1 MPATSKTQQRLMGVA
16 YAVKKGYMQLSDV
29 GEEYRDKVADLIN
42 SMTVQQL
49 KDFAETPHEGLPEEV
64 KEASMGFAV
73 NTGGPQSTMMPGA
86 GMGNIKLPPS
96 FAKGAV
102 GSGDVPAGAGWAE
115 DEYEEQKK
123 RRKQREKEAK
133 NAEKPVKTF
142 EQFMFEKLK
151 TLDN

>member
-16 YAVKKGYMQLSDV
+16 YSVKKGYMLLSDV

-96 FAKGAV
+96 FAGGAV

-142 EQFMFEKLK
+142 EQFMFKKLK

>member
-1 MPATSKTQQRLMGVA
+1 MPAKSKAQQKLMGVA

-29 GEEYRDKVADLIN
+29 GDEYRDKVADLVH
-42 SMTVQQL
+42 SMSTQQL
-49 KDFAETPHEGLPEEV
+49 KDFAATQHEGLPEEI
-64 KEASMGFAV
+64 EESSMGFAS

-151 TLDN
+151 TLGN

>member
-1 MPATSKTQQRLMGVA
+1 
-16 YAVKKGYMQLSDV
+16 MQLSDV
-29 GEEYRDKVADLIN
+29 GEEYREKVADLVH
-42 SMTVQQL
+42 SMTTQQL
-49 KDFAETPHEGLPEEV
+49 KDFAETSHEGLPEDV
-64 KEASMGFAV
+64 KESSMGFAV